1 MLDVQKERHENGEKH
16 LSKTKANTYCNQHLK
31 KKYPFLKE
39 VDKFALTN
47 AIYHLEDGYDRFFK
61 HLSRFP
67 KYKCKHKAKRSYT
80 TNITNGNIEISDN
93 SIKLPKLGW
102 VKAKIHHRPKE
113 DWKLKSATVTQ
124 NRDDS
129 YQVSILFAYEESIS
143 PAVVTKETTI
153 GLDYKSDG
161 LYVSSEG
168 DTCGMPHYF
177 RQSADKLA
185 KAQRKL
191 RHKTIGSKNYN
202 KQQKRTAKIH
212 RHIANQRKDFLQ
224 KKSTEIANQYAIQKE
239 YAVKEL
245 KNEIKEN
252 LKRKFY
258 KFFFVIKALVTLLL
272 FILFEYLIIAHKM
285 PVDLHYIFLQVT
297 MITALTVIAASFACI
312 VQAIKYQCCVN
323 INKLCTLFA
332 IASLT
337 IFAFSLSGI
346 LVFFSSGS
354 IVGSLSSFYN
364 LSYMIIFNLL
374 IFRFFQFKSGKER
387 LRNLGFKVPE
397 EKLGKNVSKRDT
409 L

>member
-1 MLDVQKERHENGEKH
+1 MANRALVYTIYPNEKQNIQCQKTFGCCRFVYNQMLDVQKERHENGEKH

-202 KQQKRTAKIH
+202 KQQKRVARIH

-224 KKSTEIANQYAIQKE
+224 KKSTEISNYKLRDRGGQLIKVGRFFPSSQLCSHCGFKNPL
-239 YAVKEL
+239 VK
-245 KNEIKEN
+245 
-252 LKRKFY
+252 
-258 KFFFVIKALVTLLL
+258 
-272 FILFEYLIIAHKM
+272 
-285 PVDLHYIFLQVT
+285 
-297 MITALTVIAASFACI
+297 
-312 VQAIKYQCCVN
+312 
-323 INKLCTLFA
+323 
-332 IASLT
+332 
-337 IFAFSLSGI
+337 
-346 LVFFSSGS
+346 
-354 IVGSLSSFYN
+354 N
-364 LSYMIIFNLL
+364 LSIRHWDCPNCGTTGIDRDVNAAKNIKKEGIRLL
-374 IFRFFQFKSGKER
+374 
-387 LRNLGFKVPE
+387 
-397 EKLGKNVSKRDT
+397 T
-409 L
+409 A

>member
-1 MLDVQKERHENGEKH
+1 MANKALVYTIYPNEKQNIQCQKTFGCCRFVYNQMLDVQKERHENGEKH

-224 KKSTEIANQYAIQKE
+224 KKSTEISNYKLRDRGGQLIKVGRFFPSSQLCSHCGFKNPL
-239 YAVKEL
+239 VK
-245 KNEIKEN
+245 
-252 LKRKFY
+252 
-258 KFFFVIKALVTLLL
+258 
-272 FILFEYLIIAHKM
+272 
-285 PVDLHYIFLQVT
+285 
-297 MITALTVIAASFACI
+297 
-312 VQAIKYQCCVN
+312 
-323 INKLCTLFA
+323 
-332 IASLT
+332 
-337 IFAFSLSGI
+337 
-346 LVFFSSGS
+346 
-354 IVGSLSSFYN
+354 N
-364 LSYMIIFNLL
+364 LSIRHWDCPNCGTTGIDRDVNAAKNIKKEGIKLL
-374 IFRFFQFKSGKER
+374 
-387 LRNLGFKVPE
+387 
-397 EKLGKNVSKRDT
+397 T
-409 L
+409 A

>member
-1 MLDVQKERHENGEKH
+1 MG
-16 LSKTKANTYCNQHLK
+16 
-31 KKYPFLKE
+31 
-39 VDKFALTN
+39 
-47 AIYHLEDGYDRFFK
+47 
-61 HLSRFP
+61 
-67 KYKCKHKAKRSYT
+67 
-80 TNITNGNIEISDN
+80 
-93 SIKLPKLGW
+93 
-102 VKAKIHHRPKE
+102 
-113 DWKLKSATVTQ
+113 
-124 NRDDS
+124 
-129 YQVSILFAYEESIS
+129 ESI
-143 PAVVTKETTI
+143 
-153 GLDYKSDG
+153 
-161 LYVSSEG
+161 
-168 DTCGMPHYF
+168 M
-177 RQSADKLA
+177 
-185 KAQRKL
+185 
-191 RHKTIGSKNYN
+191 N
-202 KQQKRTAKIH
+202 
-212 RHIANQRKDFLQ
+212 
-224 KKSTEIANQYAIQKE
+224 AIQKE

-397 EKLGKNVSKRDT
+397 EKLEKNVRKRDT

>member
-1 MLDVQKERHENGEKH
+1 MVNRALVYTIYPNEKQNIQCQKTFGCCRFVYNQMLDVQKERHENGEKH

-224 KKSTEIANQYAIQKE
+224 KKSTEISNYKLRDRGGQLIKVGRFFPSSQLCSHCGFKNPL
-239 YAVKEL
+239 VK
-245 KNEIKEN
+245 
-252 LKRKFY
+252 
-258 KFFFVIKALVTLLL
+258 
-272 FILFEYLIIAHKM
+272 
-285 PVDLHYIFLQVT
+285 
-297 MITALTVIAASFACI
+297 
-312 VQAIKYQCCVN
+312 
-323 INKLCTLFA
+323 
-332 IASLT
+332 
-337 IFAFSLSGI
+337 
-346 LVFFSSGS
+346 
-354 IVGSLSSFYN
+354 N
-364 LSYMIIFNLL
+364 LSIRHWDCPNCGTTGIDRDVNAAKNIKKEGIRLL
-374 IFRFFQFKSGKER
+374 
-387 LRNLGFKVPE
+387 
-397 EKLGKNVSKRDT
+397 T
-409 L
+409 A

>member
-1 MLDVQKERHENGEKH
+1 MANKALVYTIYPNEKQNIQCQKTFGCCRFVYNQMLDVQKERHENGEKH

-224 KKSTEIANQYAIQKE
+224 KKSTEISNYKLRDRGGQLIKVGRFFPSSQLCSHCGFKNPL
-239 YAVKEL
+239 VK
-245 KNEIKEN
+245 
-252 LKRKFY
+252 
-258 KFFFVIKALVTLLL
+258 
-272 FILFEYLIIAHKM
+272 
-285 PVDLHYIFLQVT
+285 
-297 MITALTVIAASFACI
+297 
-312 VQAIKYQCCVN
+312 
-323 INKLCTLFA
+323 
-332 IASLT
+332 
-337 IFAFSLSGI
+337 
-346 LVFFSSGS
+346 
-354 IVGSLSSFYN
+354 N
-364 LSYMIIFNLL
+364 LSIRHWDCLNCGTTGIDRDVNAAKNIKKEGIRLL
-374 IFRFFQFKSGKER
+374 
-387 LRNLGFKVPE
+387 
-397 EKLGKNVSKRDT
+397 T
-409 L
+409 A

>member
-1 MLDVQKERHENGEKH
+1 MANKALVYTIYPNEKQNIQCQKTFGCCRFVYNQMLDVQKKRHENGEKH

-224 KKSTEIANQYAIQKE
+224 KKSTEISNYKLRDRGGQLIKVGRFFPSSQLCSHCGFKNPL
-239 YAVKEL
+239 VK
-245 KNEIKEN
+245 
-252 LKRKFY
+252 
-258 KFFFVIKALVTLLL
+258 
-272 FILFEYLIIAHKM
+272 
-285 PVDLHYIFLQVT
+285 
-297 MITALTVIAASFACI
+297 
-312 VQAIKYQCCVN
+312 
-323 INKLCTLFA
+323 
-332 IASLT
+332 
-337 IFAFSLSGI
+337 
-346 LVFFSSGS
+346 
-354 IVGSLSSFYN
+354 N
-364 LSYMIIFNLL
+364 LSIRHWDCPNCGTTGIDRDVNAAKNIKKEGIRLL
-374 IFRFFQFKSGKER
+374 
-387 LRNLGFKVPE
+387 
-397 EKLGKNVSKRDT
+397 T
-409 L
+409 A

>member
-1 MLDVQKERHENGEKH
+1 MANKALVYTIYPNEKQNIQCQKTFGCCRFVYNQMLDVQKARHENGEKH

-224 KKSTEIANQYAIQKE
+224 KKSTEISNYKLRDRGGQLIKVGRFFPSSQLCSHCGFKNPL
-239 YAVKEL
+239 VK
-245 KNEIKEN
+245 
-252 LKRKFY
+252 
-258 KFFFVIKALVTLLL
+258 
-272 FILFEYLIIAHKM
+272 
-285 PVDLHYIFLQVT
+285 
-297 MITALTVIAASFACI
+297 
-312 VQAIKYQCCVN
+312 
-323 INKLCTLFA
+323 
-332 IASLT
+332 
-337 IFAFSLSGI
+337 
-346 LVFFSSGS
+346 
-354 IVGSLSSFYN
+354 N
-364 LSYMIIFNLL
+364 LSIRHWDCPNCGTTGIDRDVNAAKNIKKEGIRLL
-374 IFRFFQFKSGKER
+374 
-387 LRNLGFKVPE
+387 
-397 EKLGKNVSKRDT
+397 T
-409 L
+409 A

>member
-1 MLDVQKERHENGEKH
+1 MANKALVYTIYPNEKQNIQCQKTFGCCRFVYNQMLDVQKERHENGEKH

-224 KKSTEIANQYAIQKE
+224 KKSTEISNYKLRDRGGQLRKVGRFFPSSQLCSHCGFKNPL
-239 YAVKEL
+239 VK
-245 KNEIKEN
+245 
-252 LKRKFY
+252 
-258 KFFFVIKALVTLLL
+258 
-272 FILFEYLIIAHKM
+272 
-285 PVDLHYIFLQVT
+285 
-297 MITALTVIAASFACI
+297 
-312 VQAIKYQCCVN
+312 
-323 INKLCTLFA
+323 
-332 IASLT
+332 
-337 IFAFSLSGI
+337 
-346 LVFFSSGS
+346 
-354 IVGSLSSFYN
+354 N
-364 LSYMIIFNLL
+364 LSIRHWDCPNCGTTGIDRDVNAAKNIKKEGIRLL
-374 IFRFFQFKSGKER
+374 
-387 LRNLGFKVPE
+387 
-397 EKLGKNVSKRDT
+397 T
-409 L
+409 A

>member
-1 MLDVQKERHENGEKH
+1 MANKALVYAIYPNEKQNIQCQKTFGCCRFVYNQMLDVQKERHENGEKH

-224 KKSTEIANQYAIQKE
+224 KKSTEISNYKLRDRGGQLIKVGRFFPSSQLCSHCGFKNPL
-239 YAVKEL
+239 VK
-245 KNEIKEN
+245 
-252 LKRKFY
+252 
-258 KFFFVIKALVTLLL
+258 
-272 FILFEYLIIAHKM
+272 
-285 PVDLHYIFLQVT
+285 
-297 MITALTVIAASFACI
+297 
-312 VQAIKYQCCVN
+312 
-323 INKLCTLFA
+323 
-332 IASLT
+332 
-337 IFAFSLSGI
+337 
-346 LVFFSSGS
+346 
-354 IVGSLSSFYN
+354 N
-364 LSYMIIFNLL
+364 LSIRHWDCPNCGTTGIDRDVNAAKNIKKEGIRLL
-374 IFRFFQFKSGKER
+374 
-387 LRNLGFKVPE
+387 
-397 EKLGKNVSKRDT
+397 T
-409 L
+409 A

>member
-1 MLDVQKERHENGEKH
+1 MANRALVYTIYPNEKQNIQCQKTFGCCRFVYNQMLDVQKERHENGEKH

-224 KKSTEIANQYAIQKE
+224 KKSTEIANYKLRDRGGQLIKVGRFFPSSQLCSHCGFKNPL
-239 YAVKEL
+239 VK
-245 KNEIKEN
+245 
-252 LKRKFY
+252 
-258 KFFFVIKALVTLLL
+258 
-272 FILFEYLIIAHKM
+272 
-285 PVDLHYIFLQVT
+285 
-297 MITALTVIAASFACI
+297 
-312 VQAIKYQCCVN
+312 
-323 INKLCTLFA
+323 
-332 IASLT
+332 
-337 IFAFSLSGI
+337 
-346 LVFFSSGS
+346 
-354 IVGSLSSFYN
+354 N
-364 LSYMIIFNLL
+364 LSIRHWDCPNCGTTGIDRDVNAAKNIKKEGIRLL
-374 IFRFFQFKSGKER
+374 
-387 LRNLGFKVPE
+387 
-397 EKLGKNVSKRDT
+397 T
-409 L
+409 A

>member
-1 MLDVQKERHENGEKH
+1 MANRALVYTIYPNEKQNIQCQKTFGCCRFVYNQMLDVQKERHENGEKH

-67 KYKCKHKAKRSYT
+67 KYKSKHKAKKSYT
-80 TNITNGNIEISDN
+80 TNITNGNIEIGDN

-102 VKAKIHHRPKE
+102 VRAKIHRRPKE

-202 KQQKRTAKIH
+202 KQQKRAAKIH

-224 KKSTEIANQYAIQKE
+224 KKSTEIANQYSFVCVEDLNMKAMANRGFGNGKATLDNGYGMFLTMLDYKLRDRGGQLIKVGRFFPSSQLCSHCGFKNPL
-239 YAVKEL
+239 VK
-245 KNEIKEN
+245 
-252 LKRKFY
+252 
-258 KFFFVIKALVTLLL
+258 
-272 FILFEYLIIAHKM
+272 
-285 PVDLHYIFLQVT
+285 
-297 MITALTVIAASFACI
+297 
-312 VQAIKYQCCVN
+312 
-323 INKLCTLFA
+323 
-332 IASLT
+332 
-337 IFAFSLSGI
+337 
-346 LVFFSSGS
+346 
-354 IVGSLSSFYN
+354 N
-364 LSYMIIFNLL
+364 LSIRHWDCPNCGTTGIDRDVNAAKNIKKEGLRLL
-374 IFRFFQFKSGKER
+374 
-387 LRNLGFKVPE
+387 
-397 EKLGKNVSKRDT
+397 T
-409 L
+409 A

>member
-1 MLDVQKERHENGEKH
+1 MGQKHTPQEYIMG
-16 LSKTKANTYCNQHLK
+16 
-31 KKYPFLKE
+31 
-39 VDKFALTN
+39 
-47 AIYHLEDGYDRFFK
+47 
-61 HLSRFP
+61 
-67 KYKCKHKAKRSYT
+67 
-80 TNITNGNIEISDN
+80 
-93 SIKLPKLGW
+93 
-102 VKAKIHHRPKE
+102 
-113 DWKLKSATVTQ
+113 
-124 NRDDS
+124 
-129 YQVSILFAYEESIS
+129 ESI
-143 PAVVTKETTI
+143 
-153 GLDYKSDG
+153 
-161 LYVSSEG
+161 
-168 DTCGMPHYF
+168 M
-177 RQSADKLA
+177 
-185 KAQRKL
+185 
-191 RHKTIGSKNYN
+191 N
-202 KQQKRTAKIH
+202 
-212 RHIANQRKDFLQ
+212 
-224 KKSTEIANQYAIQKE
+224 AIQKE

-272 FILFEYLIIAHKM
+272 FILFECLIIAHKM

-346 LVFFSSGS
+346 LVFFSLGS
-354 IVGSLSSFYN
+354 IVGNLSSFYN

-397 EKLGKNVSKRDT
+397 EKLEKNVSKRDT

>member
-1 MLDVQKERHENGEKH
+1 MN
-16 LSKTKANTYCNQHLK
+16 
-31 KKYPFLKE
+31 
-39 VDKFALTN
+39 
-47 AIYHLEDGYDRFFK
+47 
-61 HLSRFP
+61 
-67 KYKCKHKAKRSYT
+67 
-80 TNITNGNIEISDN
+80 
-93 SIKLPKLGW
+93 
-102 VKAKIHHRPKE
+102 
-113 DWKLKSATVTQ
+113 
-124 NRDDS
+124 
-129 YQVSILFAYEESIS
+129 
-143 PAVVTKETTI
+143 
-153 GLDYKSDG
+153 
-161 LYVSSEG
+161 
-168 DTCGMPHYF
+168 
-177 RQSADKLA
+177 
-185 KAQRKL
+185 
-191 RHKTIGSKNYN
+191 
-202 KQQKRTAKIH
+202 
-212 RHIANQRKDFLQ
+212 
-224 KKSTEIANQYAIQKE
+224 AIQKE

-409 L
+409 LWLFLWKAYGKADGGIVTGN